1 MKKLALIATLFV
13 SVTLFAQT
21 ELVDFSKIKLD
32 SWGDGHAVPV
42 VTLENEVISIVL
54 AGPRTANPFQ
64 WDNQVKITLENVA
77 AAGLSKDKEYKLS
90 FTAVG
95 SVGDCGGVTLKFFD
109 DNQLFYTDANYLNF
123 SSSYN
128 FESEWLKLGEEAP
141 LATNGTIV
149 FAFGWDP
156 AQTVTIS
163 KLSLLERDASTA
175 MVNVVENKV
184 TSQKVLVDGQLI
196 IIKDGVRYNANGT
209 IVK

>member
-1 MKKLALIATLFV
+1 MKKLALIATLFASV
-13 SVTLFAQT
+13 SLFAQN

-123 SSSYN
+123 STSYN

-141 LATNGTIV
+141 TATNGMIV

-163 KLSLLERDASTA
+163 KLSLLERDIQTA
-175 MVNVVENKV
+175 VENVEGKV
-184 TSQKVLVDGQLI
+184 VSKKVIEDGQLI

>member
-1 MKKLALIATLFV
+1 MKKLSVFAALLC
-13 SVTLFAQT
+13 SVTMFAQT
-21 ELVDFSKIKLD
+21 ELVDFSKISLD

-54 AGPRTANPFQ
+54 AGPRVGSEFQ
-64 WDNQVKITLENVA
+64 WDNQVKITLTNVA
-77 AAGLSKDKEYKLS
+77 EAGLSKEKEYKLS

-109 DNQLFYTDANYLNF
+109 DNQLFYTDANYLDF
-123 SSSYN
+123 GTSYN
-128 FESEWLKLGEEAP
+128 FESEWLKLADDAP

-163 KLSLLERDASTA
+163 NLSFKERAASTA
-175 MVNVVENKV
+175 VDNVAASTKAVKVVE
-184 TSQKVLVDGQLI
+184 DGQLI
-196 IIKDGVRYNANGT
+196 IIKNGVRYNVAGQE
-209 IVK
+209 IK